1 MSEEPKPDFWK
12 TPEGI
17 AQRVDNLAQV
27 FSYRVVNNSFKVIGV
42 TNGAKWMRWIL
53 HPEKSKTGPCKICI
67 ANSQGGRNGYYKVN
81 WFTPAMPAHDN
92 GVCEWEII
100 FKLSPFDEIMLGN
113 RAELAAALGT
123 RSELII
129 ALGTRFALIA
139 AVKTHFKL
147 TDNEWNRQTKQ
158 THYLLLL
165 ALLAHLLQEKLS
177 KCVKKLM
184 REGKTQEEAEEI
196 CRERETST
204 SPVGRDE
211 IERSKQLLGD
221 PRRRMGVT

>member
-1 MSEEPKPDFWK
+1 MSEDPKPDFWK

-17 AQRVDNLAQV
+17 SQRVDNLAQV
-27 FSYRVVNNSFKVIGV
+27 FSYRVVNNSFKVIGI

-53 HPEKSKTGPCKICI
+53 HPEKSVTGPCKICI
-67 ANSQGGRNGYYKVN
+67 AHSVGGRNGYYKVN

-100 FKLSPFDEIMLGN
+100 FKLSPFDEIMLGTS
-113 RAELAAALGT
+113 AELAAALGT
-123 RSELII
+123 RAELII
-129 ALGTRFALIA
+129 TLGTRAELIA
-139 AVKTHFKL
+139 AVKAHFKN
-147 TDNEWNRQTKQ
+147 TDNEWNSQTKQ
-158 THYLLLL
+158 TQYLLLL
-165 ALLAHLLQEKLS
+165 AFLAYLLQEKLS

-184 REGKTQEEAEEI
+184 REGKTKEEAEKL

-221 PRRRMGVT
+221 SRLRLGAP